1 MDVIRNVQKHIKLL
15 PTYCLSVLD
24 HFVGLALKLYM
35 FDRVLNTPL
44 IMSLGQYTKSDKVTS
59 GTSVKYVRRI
69 FRKIAFLI
77 P

>member
-24 HFVGLALKLYM
+24 HFVGLALKVYM

-44 IMSLGQYTKSDKVTS
+44 IIVIGPVH
-59 GTSVKYVRRI
+59 
-69 FRKIAFLI
+69 
-77 P
+77 